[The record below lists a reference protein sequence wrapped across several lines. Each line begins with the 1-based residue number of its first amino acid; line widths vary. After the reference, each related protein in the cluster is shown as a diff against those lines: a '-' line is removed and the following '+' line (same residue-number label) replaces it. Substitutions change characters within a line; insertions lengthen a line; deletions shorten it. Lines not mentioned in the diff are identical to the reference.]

1 MKSNSLTVTPSRNR
15 EHVTTVSNPFTW
27 EKTAAFYR
35 RALPL
40 SFLEL
45 SCASGRDAKFITGI
59 LLIGPGV
66 AFLPILIPAMLILV
80 SALMEKKGGEA

>member
-1 MKSNSLTVTPSRNR
+1 MKSNSLTVTPSRSR

-27 EKTAAFYR
+27 EKIAAFYR

-45 SCASGRDAKFITGI
+45 SCASGRDAKFITGV
-59 LLIGPGV
+59 LFVGLGV
-66 AFLPILIPAMLILV
+66 AFLPFLVPAVLILA
-80 SALMEKKGGEA
+80 SAIFEKKGGQV